1 MMEKKPKI
9 NSFKDLKVWQK
20 AMDISVEV
28 YQLTSVFPIQEIY
41 GLTNQIRRASNSVS
55 LNIAEGH
62 GRNST
67 KSYVNFLN
75 IANGSLNELE
85 SGLILSVRLNFLK
98 DSDLSK
104 INEMLNE
111 EQKMLAALIT
121 NLESKINNKPNPK
134 Q

>member
-1 MMEKKPKI
+1 MEKKPKV

-28 YQLTSVFPIQEIY
+28 YQLTAGFPFQEIY

-85 SGLILSVRLNFLK
+85 SGLILSVKLNFIK
-98 DSDLSK
+98 DSDLLK
-104 INEMLNE
+104 INELISE
-111 EQKMLAALIT
+111 EQKMLTSLIT
-121 NLESKINNKPNPK
+121 NLELKINNKPNTK

>member
-1 MMEKKPKI
+1 MEKKPKI
-9 NSFKDLKVWQK
+9 SSFKDLKVWQK

-28 YQLTSVFPIQEIY
+28 YQLTAGFPTQEIY
-41 GLTNQIRRASNSVS
+41 GLTNQIRRAPNSVS

-85 SGLILSVRLNFLK
+85 SGLMLSVRLNFLK
-98 DSDLSK
+98 DSDLLK
-104 INEMLNE
+104 INELIIE
-111 EQKMLAALIT
+111 EQKMLASLIT
-121 NLESKINNKPNPK
+121 NLEAKINNKPNSK
-134 Q
+134 

>member
-1 MMEKKPKI
+1 MEKKPKI

>member
-1 MMEKKPKI
+1 MEKKPKV

-28 YQLTSVFPIQEIY
+28 YQLTAGFPIQEIY

-67 KSYVNFLN
+67 KSYINFLN
-75 IANGSLNELE
+75 IASGSLNELE
-85 SGLILSVRLNFLK
+85 SGLILSVRLNFMK
-98 DSDLSK
+98 DSDLLK
-104 INEMLNE
+104 INKLISE
-111 EQKMLAALIT
+111 EQKMLTSLIT
-121 NLESKINNKPNPK
+121 NLELKINNKPYPK

>member
-1 MMEKKPKI
+1 MEKKPKI
-9 NSFKDLKVWQK
+9 SSFKDLKVWQK

-28 YQLTSVFPIQEIY
+28 YQLTAGFPTQEIY

-85 SGLILSVRLNFLK
+85 SGLMLSVRLNFLK
-98 DSDLSK
+98 DSDLLK
-104 INEMLNE
+104 INELIIE
-111 EQKMLAALIT
+111 EQKMLASLIT
-121 NLESKINNKPNPK
+121 NLEAKINNKPNSK
-134 Q
+134 

>member
-1 MMEKKPKI
+1 M
-9 NSFKDLKVWQK
+9 KVWQK

-28 YQLTSVFPIQEIY
+28 YQLTAGFPIQENY

-55 LNIAEGH
+55 LNIAECH

-85 SGLILSVRLNFLK
+85 SGLILSVRLNFIK
-98 DSDLSK
+98 DSDLLK
-104 INEMLNE
+104 INELISK
-111 EQKMLAALIT
+111 EQKMLTSLIT
-121 NLESKINNKPNPK
+121 NLELKINNKTFSK

>member
-1 MMEKKPKI
+1 MKPKI

-28 YQLTSVFPIQEIY
+28 YQLTSGFPSQEIY

-67 KSYVNFLN
+67 KSYINFLN

-98 DSDLSK
+98 ESDLMK
-104 INEMLNE
+104 LNELVIE

-121 NLESKINNKPNPK
+121 NLESKINNK
-134 Q
+134 

>member
-1 MMEKKPKI
+1 MEKKPKI

-28 YQLTSVFPIQEIY
+28 YQLTAGFPTQEIY

-85 SGLILSVRLNFLK
+85 SGLMLSVRLNFLK
-98 DSDLSK
+98 DSDLLK
-104 INEMLNE
+104 INELIIE

-121 NLESKINNKPNPK
+121 NLESKIINKPNSK